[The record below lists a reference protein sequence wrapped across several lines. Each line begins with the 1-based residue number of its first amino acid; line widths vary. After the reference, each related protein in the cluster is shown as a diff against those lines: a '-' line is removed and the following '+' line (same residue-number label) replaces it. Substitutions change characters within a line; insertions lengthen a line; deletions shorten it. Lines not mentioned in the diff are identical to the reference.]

1 MEAAL
6 WIFGFLVFVA
16 IAKSSAEKTERMTWS
31 NEKLEARKNY
41 LLHHDL
47 NPSERDKL
55 YEEEDRRVSER
66 LKASSKAE
74 WEKYK

>member
-1 MEAAL
+1 MEAVL
-6 WIFGFLVFVA
+6 WILAFLVFVA
-16 IAKSSAEKTERMTWS
+16 IAKESAEKTERTTWS
-31 NEKLEARKNY
+31 DEKLEARKRY

-47 NPSERDKL
+47 NPRERSKI
-55 YEEEDRRVSER
+55 YEEQDRRVDER